1 MLNTT
6 KRSPMLV
13 LLGALLFACSSSK
26 EDANATLPD
35 TMAPSNLVAGL
46 LGGGVH
52 LTWRDNT
59 SDEESF
65 QIERKEGNGSFAL
78 LNSLPFNSAL
88 YHDSD
93 VTLKRQYTYRVR
105 AKQPM
110 RFTAYSNEATI
121 TLAEAGMTGA
131 GGANIGSGGL
141 GNNSAVGGGG
151 SSTSAGGQSNSGGAD
166 SAGGQPNSAGL
177 GGQATAGSGGSTAEV
192 SFRNDVAPLL
202 VQSCG
207 STTSG
212 CHNADQAV
220 GRSMPQFGPC
230 KVIWFSAVD
239 APVGATYTSGPN
251 QGQATGCTDLDLYDR
266 VTGLHSMLCD
276 APSWDQ
282 RVRYVVPGNL
292 NDSYLYQVIAGDASM
307 GDQCLNLGVPVR
319 RMPLVDPQ
327 ILPNGVALTADGIAK
342 IRDWILQ
349 GAKNN

>member
-1 MLNTT
+1 MSNPAL
-6 KRSPMLV
+6 RSPLLV
-13 LLGALLFACSSSK
+13 LLGALLFSCSSST
-26 EDANATLPD
+26 DGANATVPD
-35 TMAPSNLVAGL
+35 TTAPSNLVAGL

-59 SDEESF
+59 NDEESF
-65 QIERKEGNGSFAL
+65 QIERKDENGSFAL
-78 LNSLPFNSAL
+78 LNSIPFNSVL

-93 VTLKRQYTYRVR
+93 VTLGRQYAYRVR
-105 AKQPM
+105 AKQAM

-121 TLAEAGMTGA
+121 TLTEKTGA
-131 GGANIGSGGL
+131 GGANM
-141 GNNSAVGGGG
+141 GGGG
-151 SSTSAGGQSNSGGAD
+151 RSASAGGQGSGSANSIGGQSNSGGAN
-166 SAGGQPNSAGL
+166 SGGGQPNSAGL
-177 GGQATAGSGGSTAEV
+177 GGQATVGSGGANAEV
-192 SFRNDVAPLL
+192 SFRSDVAPLL

-220 GRSMPQFGPC
+220 GRIMPQFGPC

-251 QGQATGCTDLDLYDR
+251 LGQTTGCTDLDLYER

-292 NDSYLYQVIAGDASM
+292 NESLLYQVVAGDASM